1 MLFNPAVLLLLLLEL
16 IQNELTVKLQGILGN
31 MSFCKKCDI
40 FHKTYHDLNGL
51 NVGIQI
57 VGFILVKDLSV

>member
-31 MSFCKKCDI
+31 MSFCKKCD
-40 FHKTYHDLNGL
+40 F
-51 NVGIQI
+51 
-57 VGFILVKDLSV
+57 S

>member
-40 FHKTYHDLNGL
+40 FIKHIMTLMDWMLGL
-51 NVGIQI
+51 KLCVL
-57 VGFILVKDLSV
+57 F